1 VAFEQKNDTGAL
13 FKNKKKESDRHP
25 DYTGTATVNGQKL
38 SISAWI
44 NESNAGEKYM
54 SLKFEEPRSPRQP
67 AGEDYH
73 SVKAREQ
80 APDDSDVPF

>member
-1 VAFEQKNDTGAL
+1 MAYEQKPETGAL
-13 FKNKKKESDRHP
+13 FKNKKKLNDRHP

-54 SLKFEEPRSPRQP
+54 SLKFEEPRSPRQDAPQESKP
-67 AGEDYH
+67 A
-73 SVKAREQ
+73 AF
-80 APDDSDVPF
+80 DSEVPF